1 MTREP
6 ARFDPERLLRTLV
19 DHDVRFVLIGGWAA
33 KALGSPSV
41 TADVDICYDRDP
53 VNLHRLAAALAELGP
68 RLRGV
73 TDNVPF
79 VADARTLRAGDLF
92 TLATNAGDLDL
103 LGTPAGAPSFDELE
117 RAASSLELGDVRVRV
132 ASINDLIAMKRAA
145 GRPKDL
151 VEIEILGALREEL
164 DRATHTRG
172 GG

>member
-1 MTREP
+1 MEP
-6 ARFDPERLLRTLV
+6 AKFDPERLLTTLV
-19 DHDVRFVLIGGWAA
+19 AHDVRFVLIGGWAA

-41 TADVDICYDRDP
+41 TADIDICYDRDP
-53 VNLHRLAAALAELGP
+53 ANLRKLAAALAELGP

-73 TDNVPF
+73 TEKVPF
-79 VADARTLRAGDLF
+79 VADERTLRAGDHF

-103 LGTPAGAPSFDELE
+103 LGTPAGAPSFAELE

-132 ASINDLIAMKRAA
+132 ASIEDLIAMKRAA

-151 VEIEILGALREEL
+151 VEIQILGALREEI
-164 DRATHTRG
+164 DRATRSRG